1 MPNSETIEDILKI
14 IRDHEVFLVCS
25 HANPDGDSIGSQLA
39 FYSFLTEIGKKV
51 YFLKT
56 NQIPFSYKFLPYSND
71 YQNQPDAINIS
82 DMEVAII
89 LDCGNLDRIGDLSAK
104 VKSECMIVNIDH
116 HSSNDYFGKHN
127 FVDINASATS
137 EIVFRFIKQGGLK
150 IGYERAVCLYTGII
164 TDTGFFR
171 YANTT
176 PESHRI
182 IADLIEEG
190 IKPDYISELIYDVIP
205 YRKARLFGLALET
218 LQKSDDGKI
227 AWMSVT
233 LDMYKQTQT
242 DVEDT
247 ERFIDYIRSI
257 EGIEVAIFLRETDK
271 DVKVSL
277 RSKKSGQGRQAIN
290 VEHIASEFGGGG
302 HPVAAG
308 CNIDKPIDSAL
319 ELILERVRSAQINSL

>member
-1 MPNSETIEDILKI
+1 MPKSETIEDILKV
-14 IRDHEVFLVCS
+14 IRDHEVFLICS

-39 FYSFLTEIGKKV
+39 FYSFLTEIGKKA

-56 NQIPFSYKFLPYSND
+56 NPIPFLYKFLPYSND
-71 YQNQPDAINIS
+71 YQNQPNSVNIS

-104 VKSECMIVNIDH
+104 VQSECMIINIDH

-137 EIVFRFIKQGGLK
+137 EIVFRFINQSGLK
-150 IGYERAVCLYTGII
+150 IGYDRAVCLYTGII

-176 PESHRI
+176 PEAHRI

-190 IKPDYISELIYDVIP
+190 VKPDRISELIYDVVP
-205 YRKARLFGLALET
+205 YRKAKLFGLALET
-218 LQKSDDGKI
+218 LRKSDDGKI

-257 EGIEVAIFLRETDK
+257 EGIEIAIFLRETDK

-277 RSKKSGQGRQAIN
+277 RSKNGNQGRQAIN
-290 VEHIASEFGGGG
+290 VGSIASEFGGGG

-308 CNIDKPIDSAL
+308 CNIDKPLDSAL
-319 ELILERVRSAQINSL
+319 ELILEKISNAMG